1 MTKDIRRQDSS
12 KWRPQTLLV
21 RGGMTRS
28 EHGETSEALFL
39 NSGFVYE
46 SPEEQ
51 SARMAGDKPGYIYS
65 RYANPTV
72 RMFEE
77 RLALLEGAEDCR
89 ATASGMAAIHTMLV
103 APIKP
108 GERIVAPR
116 ALFSSCVWILK
127 NVMPKM
133 GVEVVWIESTTDM
146 GEWKRA
152 LSKPTRFVIIETP
165 SNPLLDAVDIRAVA
179 DLVHAAGGD
188 LIVDNVFASPV
199 LQKPLSLGAD
209 WVVYSTTKHMDG
221 QGRTLGGAIL
231 GKTKAIEDQI
241 QQYYRHTGPSM
252 SPFNAWVVLKGLET
266 MDLRVRAMSANARK
280 IADRLAHNPKIKAVR
295 YPGRPDHPHHNIHA
309 GQMPEGG
316 GSMLAFS
323 IKGGGEAAFAMLNKL
338 GLVDI
343 SNNLGDAKSLITH
356 PATTTHRT
364 LTDEERAVI
373 GLDDSWVRLSVG
385 LEDPEDIAED
395 VEQAL
400 AGR

>member
-1 MTKDIRRQDSS
+1 MTKDAKPGKPKS
-12 KWRPQTLLV
+12 WRPQTLMV
-21 RGGMTRS
+21 RGGTTRS
-28 EHGETSEALFL
+28 QYGETSEALYL
-39 NSGFVYE
+39 SSGFVYD

-51 SARMAGDKPGYIYS
+51 SARMAGEKPGYIYS

-77 RLALLEGAEDCR
+77 RLAQLEGAEDCR

-103 APIKP
+103 APVKT

-116 ALFSSCVWILK
+116 QLFSSVVWILK

-133 GVEVVWIESTTDM
+133 GVEVTWVDGSDLGQWEKAM
-146 GEWKRA
+146 Q
-152 LSKPTRFVIIETP
+152 KPCRFSIIETP
-165 SNPLLDAVDIRAVA
+165 SNPLLDAVDIGAVA
-179 DLVHAAGGD
+179 NLTHAAGGE
-188 LIVDNVFASPV
+188 LIVDNVFASPI
-199 LQKPLSLGAD
+199 LQKPLQLGAD

-266 MDLRVRAMSANARK
+266 MDLRVRAMSANARA
-280 IADRLAHNPKIKAVR
+280 IADRLTTNKKIAAVR
-295 YPGRPDHPHHNIHA
+295 YPGRSDHPHHNIHA
-309 GQMPEGG
+309 SQMEGG
-316 GSMLAFS
+316 GSMLAIS
-323 IKGGGEAAFAMLNKL
+323 VKGGREAAYAALNKL
-338 GLVDI
+338 GLIDI
-343 SNNLGDAKSLITH
+343 SNNLGDSKSLITH

-364 LTDEERAVI
+364 LTDEERAAI
-373 GLDDSWVRLSVG
+373 GLDDTWLRLSVG

-395 VEQAL
+395 LEQAL
-400 AGR
+400 G

>member
-1 MTKDIRRQDSS
+1 MTEDRKPGKQAS
-12 KWRPQTLLV
+12 WRPRTMMV
-21 RGGMTRS
+21 RGGLERS
-28 EHGETSEALFL
+28 QHGETSEALFL
-39 NSGFVYE
+39 NSGFVYD

-77 RLALLEGAEDCR
+77 RLAQIEGTEDCR

-108 GERIVAPR
+108 GDRILAPR
-116 ALFSSCVWILK
+116 QLFSSCVWILK

-133 GVEVVWIESTTDM
+133 GVEVTWLDGSDLGQWE
-146 GEWKRA
+146 RA
-152 LSKPTRFVIIETP
+152 ATKPCRFAIIETP

-179 DLVHAAGGD
+179 DLVHKAGGE
-188 LIVDNVFASPV
+188 LIVDNVFASPI
-199 LQKPLSLGAD
+199 LQRPIDLGAD

-231 GKTKAIEDQI
+231 GKRQAIEDQI

-266 MDLRVRAMSANARK
+266 MDLRVRRMSENARN
-280 IADRLAHNPKIKAVR
+280 IADRLASNPKISAVR
-295 YPGRPDHPHHNIHA
+295 YPGRSDHPHHNIHA
-309 GQMPEGG
+309 AQMPEGG

-323 IKGGGEAAFAMLNKL
+323 IKGGREAAFAALNRL
-338 GLVDI
+338 RLVDI
-343 SNNLGDAKSLITH
+343 SNNLGDSKSLITH

-364 LTDEERAVI
+364 LTEAERTAI
-373 GLDDSWVRLSVG
+373 GLDDTWLRLSVG
-385 LEDPEDIAED
+385 LEDHEDVAEDI
-395 VEQAL
+395 EQAL
-400 AGR
+400 AGQ

>member
-1 MTKDIRRQDSS
+1 MTKDAKSQKPKS
-12 KWRPQTLLV
+12 WRPQTMMV
-21 RGGMTRS
+21 RGGLTRS

-39 NSGFVYE
+39 NSGFVYD

-51 SARMAGDKPGYIYS
+51 SARMAGEKTGWIYS

-108 GERIVAPR
+108 GERVVAPR
-116 ALFSSCVWILK
+116 ALFSSVIWILK

-133 GVEVVWIESTTDM
+133 GVEVTWVDGSDLGQWE
-146 GEWKRA
+146 KA
-152 LSKPTRFVIIETP
+152 LTKPCRFVIIETP
-165 SNPLLDAVDIRAVA
+165 SNPQLDAVDIKAVA
-179 DLVHAAGGD
+179 DLTHAAGGE
-188 LIVDNVFASPV
+188 LIVDNVFASPI
-199 LQKPLSLGAD
+199 LQKPLQLGAD

-231 GKTKAIEDQI
+231 GKAKAIEDNI

-266 MDLRVRAMSANARK
+266 MDLRVRAMSRNAAKVADALASSKK
-280 IADRLAHNPKIKAVR
+280 IAAVR
-295 YPGRPDHPHHNIHA
+295 YPGRSDHPHHNIHA
-309 GQMPEGG
+309 HQMPEGG
-316 GSMLAFS
+316 GSLVAFS
-323 IKGGGEAAFAMLNKL
+323 VKGGREAAYRMLNRL
-338 GLVDI
+338 QLVDI
-343 SNNLGDAKSLITH
+343 SNNLGDSKSLVTH

-364 LTDEERAVI
+364 LTDEERAAI
-373 GLDDSWVRLSVG
+373 GLDDTWVRLSVG

-395 VEQAL
+395 MLAAL
-400 AGR
+400 GD

>member
-1 MTKDIRRQDSS
+1 MTKDAKPGKPKQ
-12 KWRPQTLLV
+12 WRAQTLMV
-21 RGGMTRS
+21 RGGTTRS
-28 EHGETSEALFL
+28 QYGETSEALYL
-39 NSGFVYE
+39 TSGFVYD

-51 SARMAGDKPGYIYS
+51 SARMAGEKPGYIYS

-77 RLALLEGAEDCR
+77 RLAQLEGAEDCR

-103 APIKP
+103 APVKP

-116 ALFSSCVWILK
+116 QLFSSVVWILK

-133 GVEVVWIESTTDM
+133 GVEVTWVDGSDIGQWEKAT
-146 GEWKRA
+146 
-152 LSKPTRFVIIETP
+152 SKPCRFSIIETP

-179 DLVHAAGGD
+179 NLTHAAGGE
-188 LIVDNVFASPV
+188 LIVDNVFASPI
-199 LQKPLSLGAD
+199 LQKPLELGAD

-266 MDLRVRAMSANARK
+266 MDLRVRRMSENARM
-280 IADRLAHNPKIKAVR
+280 IADRLAGNRKIAAVR
-295 YPGRPDHPHHNIHA
+295 YPGRSDHPHHNIHA
-309 GQMPEGG
+309 SQMEGG
-316 GSMLAFS
+316 GSMLALS
-323 IKGGGEAAFAMLNKL
+323 IKGGKDAAYAALNRL
-338 GLVDI
+338 SLIDI
-343 SNNLGDAKSLITH
+343 SNNLGDSKSLITH

-364 LTDEERAVI
+364 LTDDERAAI
-373 GLDDSWVRLSVG
+373 GLDDTWLRLSVG

-395 VEQAL
+395 LEQAL
-400 AGR
+400 G

>member
-1 MTKDIRRQDSS
+1 MVDDPKSRNL
-12 KWRPQTLLV
+12 RPQTLLV
-21 RGGMTRS
+21 RGGLTRS
-28 EHGETSEALFL
+28 EHGETSEALYL
-39 NSGFVYE
+39 NSGFVYD

-72 RMFEE
+72 RMLEE

-103 APIKP
+103 APVKP
-108 GERIVAPR
+108 GDRVVAPR
-116 ALFSSCVWILK
+116 ALFSSCVWILN
-127 NVMPKM
+127 NVLPKM
-133 GVEVVWIESTTDM
+133 GVDVTWVESTTDIA
-146 GEWKRA
+146 EWKRA
-152 LSKPTRFVIIETP
+152 LSKPCRFVLIETP

-179 DLVHAAGGD
+179 DLTHAAGGE

-199 LQKPLSLGAD
+199 LQKPLALGAD

-231 GKTKAIEDQI
+231 GKKKAIEDQI

-252 SPFNAWVVLKGLET
+252 SPFNAWIVLKGLET
-266 MDLRVRAMSANARK
+266 LDLRVRAMSGNARK
-280 IADRLAHNPKIKAVR
+280 VADRLAQNPAIAAVR
-295 YPGRPDHPHHNIHA
+295 YPGRGDHPHHNIHA
-309 GQMPEGG
+309 AQMQEGG

-323 IKGGGEAAFAMLNKL
+323 LKGGQEAAFAMLNRL

-364 LTDEERAVI
+364 LSEAERAAI
-373 GLDDSWVRLSVG
+373 GLDGSWVRLSVG
-385 LEDPEDIAED
+385 LEHPDDIAED
-395 VEQAL
+395 IEQAL
-400 AGR
+400 GAR